1 MSELKPDSEK
11 KEERLSDKEK
21 VNTEKTNAE
30 ELNAEEP
37 NAEEPNAEE
46 INEEPPAASEDEDF
60 FFDDN
65 KAYEARRAARLERRN
80 KLRRRKKRLRI
91 AGCIVVAAAAAI
103 GIGIGFYGEE
113 LQNFVSEQQVK
124 IAQMVKSADR
134 KTEEEKTAQQTNA
147 EAEAENAVTPEVQ
160 DTDGLS
166 EEDKTLYRQAKYA
179 AKQYDYDKAISML
192 QNSETYQTSEK
203 FQHAVKVYQKKKE
216 SCVSWPLDQVTHVF
230 YHTLIKDTGKAFD
243 GDYKSGDYDQV
254 MTTIDE
260 FNQITQSMYD
270 KGYVMVSIY
279 DMATADENGN
289 MNAGE
294 ILLPPGKV
302 PFVLSQDDVCY
313 YHYMDG
319 DGFATKL
326 IVDEEGKIR
335 NEYVEDAE
343 ELNAEK
349 PNAEKPNVEKLNE
362 EKPNTEEIDEEP
374 PAASEDEDFFFDDN
388 KAYEARRAARLERR
402 NKLRRRKKRLRIA
415 GCIVVAAAAAI
426 GIGIGFY
433 GEELQNFVSE
443 QQVKIAQMVKS
454 ADRKTE
460 EEKTAQQ
467 TNAEAEAENAVTPE
481 VQDTDGLS
489 EEDKT
494 LYRQAKYAAKQ
505 YDYDKAISMLQN
517 SETYQTSE
525 KFQHAVK
532 VYQKKK
538 ESCVSWPL
546 DQVTHVFYHTL
557 IKDTGKAFDGD
568 YKSGDYDQVMTTIDE
583 FNQITQ
589 SMYDK
594 GYVMVSIYDM
604 ATADENGN
612 MNAGEILLP
621 PGKVPFVLSQDDVC
635 YYHYMDGDGFATKL
649 IVDEEGKI
657 RNEYVEDDGSI
668 SVGDYDMVPLIDR
681 FVEEHPDFSYRGAK
695 GIVALTGYN
704 GILGYRTDSSYET
717 RPDDLDADK
726 VKWLDE
732 HPDFNL
738 NTERENAARV
748 AQAMKDE
755 GWLFASHTWGHQNV
769 SQISLERLQAD
780 TQKFKENVDPLIGG
794 TDIIIFAFGADLT
807 SVEDYSGEKFE
818 YLKSQGYNYY
828 CNVDSSQ
835 YFVQIRSNY
844 FRQGR
849 RNLDGYRMYYNP
861 ELLSDLFDAQ
871 SVFDSSRPVP
881 VPTMG

>member
-1 MSELKPDSEK
+1 MSELKPESENT
-11 KEERLSDKEK
+11 EERLSD
-21 VNTEKTNAE
+21 TEEAISQKADAETNSDAE
-30 ELNAEEP
+30 PSKNADIDEES
-37 NAEEPNAEE
+37 
-46 INEEPPAASEDEDF
+46 PAASEDEDF
-60 FFDDN
+60 FYDDN
-65 KAYEARRAARLERRN
+65 GAYEARRAARKERRN
-80 KLRRRKKRLRI
+80 KMRRRKRRMRI
-91 AGCIVVAAAAAI
+91 AGGIVVAAAAAI
-103 GIGIGFYGEE
+103 GIGVGFYGEE
-113 LQNFVSEQQVK
+113 LQNFFMEQQTK
-124 IAQMVKSADR
+124 ITQMAKSAGT
-134 KTEEEKTAQQTNA
+134 KKEAEPVQTSA
-147 EAEAENAVTPEVQ
+147 EVEPEAENTVTPEAESIP
-160 DTDGLS
+160 DELS
-166 EEDKTLYRQAKYA
+166 REDKTLYRNAKHYA
-179 AKQYDYDKAISML
+179 AQYDYDKAIEML
-192 QNSETYQTSEK
+192 QSSDAYQTSER
-203 FQHAVKVYQKKKE
+203 FQHAVKVYQKKKD

-230 YHTLIKDTGKAFD
+230 YHTLIKDT
-243 GDYKSGDYDQV
+243 S
-254 MTTIDE
+254 
-260 FNQITQSMYD
+260 
-270 KGYVMVSIY
+270 
-279 DMATADENGN
+279 
-289 MNAGE
+289 
-294 ILLPPGKV
+294 
-302 PFVLSQDDVCY
+302 
-313 YHYMDG
+313 
-319 DGFATKL
+319 
-326 IVDEEGKIR
+326 
-335 NEYVEDAE
+335 
-343 ELNAEK
+343 
-349 PNAEKPNVEKLNE
+349 
-362 EKPNTEEIDEEP
+362 
-374 PAASEDEDFFFDDN
+374 
-388 KAYEARRAARLERR
+388 
-402 NKLRRRKKRLRIA
+402 
-415 GCIVVAAAAAI
+415 
-426 GIGIGFY
+426 
-433 GEELQNFVSE
+433 
-443 QQVKIAQMVKS
+443 
-454 ADRKTE
+454 
-460 EEKTAQQ
+460 
-467 TNAEAEAENAVTPE
+467 
-481 VQDTDGLS
+481 
-489 EEDKT
+489 
-494 LYRQAKYAAKQ
+494 
-505 YDYDKAISMLQN
+505 
-517 SETYQTSE
+517 
-525 KFQHAVK
+525 
-532 VYQKKK
+532 
-538 ESCVSWPL
+538 
-546 DQVTHVFYHTL
+546 
-557 IKDTGKAFDGD
+557 KAFDGD

>member
-1 MSELKPDSEK
+1 ME
-11 KEERLSDKEK
+11 KEK
-21 VNTEKTNAE
+21 PRGTRPEMGTPEYE
-30 ELNAEEP
+30 EWRKRMIA
-37 NAEEPNAEE
+37 
-46 INEEPPAASEDEDF
+46 
-60 FFDDN
+60 
-65 KAYEARRAARLERRN
+65 
-80 KLRRRKKRLRI
+80 RRRKRLQRERRKRLI
-91 AGCIVVAAAAAI
+91 AMGVALVVVI
-103 GIGIGFYGEE
+103 GGISAGINSCNGKKSS
-113 LQNFVSEQQVK
+113 VSRQDNT
-124 IAQMVKSADR
+124 SASA
-134 KTEEEKTAQQTNA
+134 KTENGTSAKKDSAEDTTDSKENSAAKDILAQADILAQQYN
-147 EAEAENAVTPEVQ
+147 
-160 DTDGLS
+160 
-166 EEDKTLYRQAKYA
+166 
-179 AKQYDYDKAISML
+179 YDEAISLLKKDSSYSSSKKL
-192 QNSETYQTSEK
+192 QS
-203 FQHAVKVYQKKKE
+203 AVKKYEETKAT
-216 SCVSWPLDQVTHVF
+216 CTAWPLEKVTHVF
-230 YHTLIKDTGKAFD
+230 YHILIKDTSKAFD
-243 GDYKSGDYDQV
+243 GDYKEADYNQV

-260 FNQITQSMYD
+260 FNKITRTMYD
-270 KGYVMVSIY
+270 EGYVMVSIK
-279 DMATADENGN
+279 DMAKADENGN
-289 MNAGE
+289 MTEGE
-294 ILLPPGKV
+294 ILLPPGKI

-326 IVDEEGKIR
+326 IVD
-335 NEYVEDAE
+335 D
-343 ELNAEK
+343 
-349 PNAEKPNVEKLNE
+349 
-362 EKPNTEEIDEEP
+362 
-374 PAASEDEDFFFDDN
+374 
-388 KAYEARRAARLERR
+388 
-402 NKLRRRKKRLRIA
+402 
-415 GCIVVAAAAAI
+415 
-426 GIGIGFY
+426 
-433 GEELQNFVSE
+433 
-443 QQVKIAQMVKS
+443 
-454 ADRKTE
+454 
-460 EEKTAQQ
+460 
-467 TNAEAEAENAVTPE
+467 
-481 VQDTDGLS
+481 
-489 EEDKT
+489 
-494 LYRQAKYAAKQ
+494 
-505 YDYDKAISMLQN
+505 
-517 SETYQTSE
+517 
-525 KFQHAVK
+525 
-532 VYQKKK
+532 
-538 ESCVSWPL
+538 
-546 DQVTHVFYHTL
+546 
-557 IKDTGKAFDGD
+557 
-568 YKSGDYDQVMTTIDE
+568 
-583 FNQITQ
+583 
-589 SMYDK
+589 
-594 GYVMVSIYDM
+594 
-604 ATADENGN
+604 
-612 MNAGEILLP
+612 
-621 PGKVPFVLSQDDVC
+621 
-635 YYHYMDGDGFATKL
+635 
-649 IVDEEGKI
+649 EGKI